1 MPTEPG
7 PIQSANRRN
16 RGADTNGARHGDPAA
31 LSVLYD
37 EFGARLYRLAYRVT
51 GSREDA
57 EDVLQDVFV
66 GLPEALGRYDE
77 RGQLG
82 AWMKR
87 VTLRVALMRLRSSNR
102 RREVRLDA
110 AADIPAHDSDAA
122 ATADVQGA
130 IDALP
135 DRLRLVLVL
144 KELEGYSHS
153 EVAEALGITVGASR
167 VRLLRALKVLRRR
180 LGGSRI

>member
-1 MPTEPG
+1 MPPELG
-7 PIQSANRRN
+7 PTSSASRRN
-16 RGADTNGARHGDPAA
+16 RDADITAARQGDPAA

-37 EFGARLYRLAYRVT
+37 EFGAWLYRLAYRVT
-51 GSREDA
+51 GSHEDA
-57 EDVLQDVFV
+57 EDVVQDVFV

-77 RGQLG
+77 RGQFD
-82 AWMKR
+82 AWLKR

-110 AADIPAHDSDAA
+110 AADVLAQDRDAA
-122 ATADVQGA
+122 AAADVQSA
-130 IDALP
+130 IHALP

-144 KELEGYSHS
+144 KELEGYSHG